1 MGDVSKKIKDI
12 EDEMARTQ
20 KNKATSGHL
29 GMLKAKLAKLKREQL
44 EPKSGGG
51 SSQERGFEV
60 KMVGDARIGLVG
72 FPSVGKSTL
81 LCKMTGTFSE
91 VAAYEFTTLTAIPG
105 MIYYQGAKLQ
115 LLDLPGIIEG
125 AADGKGRGRQ
135 VISMAKTCSVI
146 LMVLDSLKPLTH
158 KKLIEKE
165 LEGFGIRL
173 NKKPP
178 NISFHKRSTGGV
190 NVVNTREV
198 TEPLPSET
206 INAVMK
212 EYRIV
217 SADICFRENSTVD
230 DLIDVVEGTRAYIP
244 CIYCLNKIDQ
254 LTLEELELIGKVS
267 HYCPLSG
274 HLDWNLDGLLEH
286 IWEYCDMIR
295 VYTKPKGQDPD
306 WNEPI
311 VLPRRKCTVEDF
323 CNKIHKL
330 MMNNFKHALVYGQ
343 SAKHRPQRVGKDHV
357 LKDEDI
363 VQVVKFI

>member
-1 MGDVSKKIKDI
+1 
-12 EDEMARTQ
+12 
-20 KNKATSGHL
+20 
-29 GMLKAKLAKLKREQL
+29 
-44 EPKSGGG
+44 
-51 SSQERGFEV
+51 
-60 KMVGDARIGLVG
+60 
-72 FPSVGKSTL
+72 
-81 LCKMTGTFSE
+81 
-91 VAAYEFTTLTAIPG
+91 
-105 MIYYQGAKLQ
+105 
-115 LLDLPGIIEG
+115 
-125 AADGKGRGRQ
+125 
-135 VISMAKTCSVI
+135 MAKTCSVI

-165 LEGFGIRL
+165 LEGSGIRL

-230 DLIDVVEGTRAYIP
+230 DL
-244 CIYCLNKIDQ
+244 
-254 LTLEELELIGKVS
+254 TLEELELIGKVS

-274 HLDWNLDGLLEH
+274 HLDWNLDGLPEH

-343 SAKHRPQRVGKDHV
+343 SAKHRPQRA
-357 LKDEDI
+357 
-363 VQVVKFI
+363 

>member
-1 MGDVSKKIKDI
+1 
-12 EDEMARTQ
+12 
-20 KNKATSGHL
+20 
-29 GMLKAKLAKLKREQL
+29 
-44 EPKSGGG
+44 
-51 SSQERGFEV
+51 
-60 KMVGDARIGLVG
+60 MVGDARIGLVG

-178 NISFHKRSTGGV
+178 NI
-190 NVVNTREV
+190 
-198 TEPLPSET
+198 
-206 INAVMK
+206 
-212 EYRIV
+212 
-217 SADICFRENSTVD
+217 CFRENATVD

-244 CIYCLNKIDQ
+244 CIYCLNKID
-254 LTLEELELIGKVS
+254 
-267 HYCPLSG
+267 
-274 HLDWNLDGLLEH
+274 
-286 IWEYCDMIR
+286 
-295 VYTKPKGQDPD
+295 
-306 WNEPI
+306 
-311 VLPRRKCTVEDF
+311 
-323 CNKIHKL
+323 
-330 MMNNFKHALVYGQ
+330 
-343 SAKHRPQRVGKDHV
+343 
-357 LKDEDI
+357 
-363 VQVVKFI
+363 